1 MTVQSFLDYLRP
13 FYPTWNEAGLLDEL
27 DLPPDR
33 KLKHLSRGMRMK
45 AVFAS
50 VLAFSPSV
58 ILMDEPFSGLDP
70 VVRDELIQ
78 TLLGRI
84 HPDDAGADESGAT
97 ILISSHDLGEIE
109 SFATHVAFLHEG
121 TLLFAE
127 PMNTLVTR
135 FREVTVTLARS
146 ESAEE
151 YMTNLPDS
159 WLSPESSGAVI
170 RFIYTKADT
179 EAPEIAVRGVFQRAE
194 GIQSESMTLRT
205 IFLALVKANRTE
217 DRRRA

>member
-1 MTVQSFLDYLRP
+1 MHL
-13 FYPTWNEAGLLDEL
+13 A
-27 DLPPDR
+27 LP
-33 KLKHLSRGMRMK
+33 S
-45 AVFAS
+45 S
-50 VLAFSPSV
+50 SWTS
-58 ILMDEPFSGLDP
+58 PFSGLDP

-84 HPDDAGADESGAT
+84 HLDDSGADESGAT

-127 PMNTLVTR
+127 PMNTLITR
-135 FREVTVTLARS
+135 FREVTVTLPRS

-179 EAPEIAVRGVFQRAE
+179 EPPEIAVRGVFQWSGE
-194 GIQSESMTLRT
+194 HSNPNQ
-205 IFLALVKANRTE
+205 
-217 DRRRA
+217 